1 MKVFK
6 FGGAS
11 VRNAEA
17 VKNVARILRSQR
29 DEKIVVVISAMGK
42 MTNKLEQIHQ
52 SWRKGEDV
60 DDQIKEF
67 RQFHLDIIRDLHGNN
82 SSEAA
87 SLNAYM
93 TELGM
98 ILDKGPSPE
107 FDFDYDQIVSFGE
120 LISTRIVHSWLVRE
134 DLPTEWVDVRHV
146 IKTDNKHRAANVD
159 WNKSETSASI
169 LKDHLEKEGTD
180 IIVTQGFIGSSKLG
194 NTTTL
199 GREGSDFSAAIIAF
213 LTNATSVT
221 IWKDVPAM
229 LNADPK
235 WFNNTIVLEKIS
247 YREAIELSYYG
258 ASVIH
263 PKTIKP
269 LQNKRIPLFVKSFND
284 PEASGTIIQEQMDF
298 DHRVPSYIFK
308 PDQLLISIS
317 PKDFSFIVEENLRD
331 LFDTFAFLGIHINLM
346 QNSAINFSIC
356 IDRDQAVLEKLK
368 SLLSNTYEVRYNEDL
383 ELLTIRHYNK
393 NTVSQLTANK
403 EILMEQKT
411 RQTMRLVLRDLS
423 NED

>member
-11 VRNAEA
+11 VKDADS
-17 VKNVARILRSQR
+17 VKNVARILKSFSG
-29 DEKIVVVISAMGK
+29 EKLIVVVSAMGK
-42 MTNKLEQIHQ
+42 TTNKLEKIHIN
-52 SWRKGEDV
+52 WRNGEDV
-60 DDQIKEF
+60 DHQIAEL
-67 RQFHLDIIRDLHGNN
+67 RDFHLEIIHELHGKNTEK
-82 SSEAA
+82 EADLNTYISQLE
-87 SLNAYM
+87 SLL
-93 TELGM
+93 ER
-98 ILDKGPSPE
+98 DPSPE
-107 FDFDYDQIVSFGE
+107 FDFDYDQIVAFGE
-120 LISTRIVHSWLVRE
+120 LISTKIVHSWLVK
-134 DLPTEWVDVRHV
+134 DDIPAEWVDVRHV
-146 IKTDNKHRAANVD
+146 IKTDNKHREANVE
-159 WNKSETSASI
+159 WTRSETAASV

-180 IIVTQGFIGSSKLG
+180 VILTQGFIGSGKLG

-199 GREGSDFSAAIIAF
+199 GREGSDFSAAILAF
-213 LTNATSVT
+213 LTNAVSVT

-235 WFNNTIVLEKIS
+235 WFNNTIALEKIS

-269 LQNKRIPLFVKSFND
+269 LQNKRIPLFVKSFKD
-284 PEASGTIIQEQMDF
+284 PESKGTVIQEDMDY

-308 PDQLLISIS
+308 PNQLLISIS

-331 LFDTFAFLGIHINLM
+331 LFDSFHHLGIHINLM

-356 IDRDQAVLEKLK
+356 IDTDQVLLEKLK
-368 SLLSNTYEVRYNEDL
+368 SQLSKTYEVRYNENL

-393 NTVSQLTANK
+393 NTVNQLTTDK

-423 NED
+423 TEN